1 MCCLTD
7 SGEKLMKIAVTAD
20 VHLRSRAEHPGR
32 YNALEN
38 ILEQISAEGIENL
51 LIAGDL
57 FDKDFRSYS
66 EFEELCEK
74 YSKLRLHIIPG
85 NHDPSISGK
94 SVVGDN
100 IHIYTDPATLE
111 IDSTTFL
118 FIPYEEKAKM
128 GEKIAEAEKEIE
140 GKEWILVAHGDY
152 YGGVKEL
159 NPMEPG
165 TYMPL
170 SRKDLERFNPR
181 TVFLGHI
188 HKPLSQNNVHYAG
201 SPCGLDINETGR
213 RRFLIYDTTDG
224 SVVSRDV
231 ATDVLYF
238 SESFVIVPKD
248 DEVLILQREM
258 RKTIE
263 SWDIDP
269 SDHPKVCVR
278 VEAKGYATDRGAV
291 LTALK
296 HGFDGFNYFKD
307 EGPKIDKLLT
317 SSDRQLNA
325 IAERTI
331 RLIDQLDWDF
341 GGDEPAKEQVKI
353 AALSVIYGE

>member
-1 MCCLTD
+1 
-7 SGEKLMKIAVTAD
+7 MKIAVTAD
-20 VHLRSRAEHPGR
+20 VHLRTRAEHPER

-38 ILEQISAEGIENL
+38 IFEQIGAEGIENL

-57 FDKDFRSYS
+57 FDKNFRSYS
-66 EFEELCEK
+66 DFETLCKK

-94 SVVGDN
+94 SIVGDN
-100 IHIYTDPATLE
+100 IHIYTDPAALE

-118 FIPYEEKAKM
+118 LIPYEEKAKM

-159 NPMEPG
+159 NPLEPG

-170 SRKDLERFNPR
+170 SRKDLERFEPR

-213 RRFLIYDTTDG
+213 RRFLVYDTTDG

-231 ATDVLYF
+231 ATDDLYF
-238 SESFVIVPKD
+238 NESFVIVPT
-248 DEVLILQREM
+248 DEEVSILQREIKN
-258 RKTIE
+258 RIE
-263 SWDIDP
+263 SWKIDP
-269 SDHPKVCVR
+269 SDHPKVSVR
-278 VEAKGYATDRGAV
+278 VEAVGYAADRSAV
-291 LTALK
+291 LAALEQ
-296 HGFDGFNYFKD
+296 GFERFKYFKD
-307 EGPKIDKLLT
+307 EGPKIERLLT
-317 SSDRQLNA
+317 SSDHQLNA
-325 IAERTI
+325 IAERTMK
-331 RLIDQLDWDF
+331 LIDELDWDF
-341 GGDEPAKEQVKI
+341 GGDEPTKEQVEI